1 MQKHSSIILSLLLIF
16 FISASVTS
24 GQKVEKIRVADL
36 DRILKNTDNNLYVIN
51 FWATWCAPCV
61 AELPAFMT
69 VSREYEKSGVK
80 FVFVS
85 LDFPSRID
93 KQLIPFL
100 QKNKI
105 EHEIAVMM
113 ETDANLWIDK
123 VDPSWE
129 GNIPSTLFLNNQKK
143 IRHFYPEPIDEKDLR
158 KLINTYM

>member
-1 MQKHSSIILSLLLIF
+1 MSRKILPVIFLVLIGYQQV
-16 FISASVTS
+16 AS
-24 GQKVEKIRVADL
+24 GQKVQQIKVADL
-36 DRILKNTDNNLYVIN
+36 ERILNNKDNNLYVIN

-61 AELPAFMT
+61 AELPAFVT
-69 VSREYEKSGVK
+69 VSGDYEKSGVK

-105 EHEIAVMM
+105 DHEVSVMM

-143 IRHFYPEPIDEKDLR
+143 IRHFYPEPLDEKELR
-158 KLINTYM
+158 KLINSYM